1 MPIGSA
7 TWRSTGERR
16 VADHPGRSTIIGRPS
31 SLSGAALAIV
41 IALAACVADPDPTA
55 SPFPTAEPPTPTPTP
70 LVTPTP
76 RPSPT
81 PTITRAPGSGG
92 GVYLALGDSVTF
104 GVGAPQP
111 RRQGY
116 PALVAEQLGADGAPD
131 IEEVLVFAVPGET
144 ASGFLERRTD
154 AVEAA
159 IAELGERV
167 ELVTIGLGAN
177 EILRIRRHPA
187 CAEDR
192 GAPECQRIA
201 TDAAESAAAAL
212 DGVVRRVDDALREA
226 GSDAPIFL
234 LAYYNPDVEPVA
246 VTAIVGADGVVAC
259 DPDDP
264 APGLNDRIAC
274 IAERRG
280 TGLVDLYAA
289 FLGREQE
296 LTGFGRG
303 DVHPNAAGYA
313 VIAEAIVAEVVAAF
327 DDDPEAGFRTG
338 VRIG

>member
-1 MPIGSA
+1 
-7 TWRSTGERR
+7 
-16 VADHPGRSTIIGRPS
+16 VAARPGRSAAAPPFPVA
-31 SLSGAALAIV
+31 SLVALAV
-41 IALAACVADPDPTA
+41 VLALGACASDPEPTA
-55 SPFPTAEPPTPTPTP
+55 PAEPTLTPTPAPPTPAEPTLTPTPAPPTPTPT
-70 LVTPTP
+70 VTPAP
-76 RPSPT
+76 R
-81 PTITRAPGSGG
+81 AG

-116 PALVAEQLGADGAPD
+116 PAQVAEQLGGDGTPAID
-131 IEEVLVFAVPGET
+131 EVLVFAVPGET
-144 ASGFLERRTD
+144 ASGFLDRRTD
-154 AVEAA
+154 EVEAA

-192 GAPECQRIA
+192 AAPECQRIA

-212 DGVVRRVDDALREA
+212 DGVVSRVDDALRSA

-234 LAYYNPDVEPVA
+234 LAYYNPDVEPVS

-259 DPDDP
+259 DPGDP

-274 IAERRG
+274 IADRRG

-289 FLGREQE
+289 FLGRERE
-296 LTGFGRG
+296 LTAIGRG
-303 DVHPNAAGYA
+303 DVHPNVAGYA
-313 VIAEAIVAEVVAAF
+313 VIAEAIVAEV
-327 DDDPEAGFRTG
+327 AGTFG
-338 VRIG
+338 D

>member
-1 MPIGSA
+1 
-7 TWRSTGERR
+7 
-16 VADHPGRSTIIGRPS
+16 VAVHPGRSTTLGRPS
-31 SLSGAALAIV
+31 SLSGVALAV
-41 IALAACVADPDPTA
+41 VVSLAACAPDPSPTA
-55 SPFPTAEPPTPTPTP
+55 SPLPTPAAPTASPTP
-70 LVTPTP
+70 LVAPTP
-76 RPSPT
+76 RPSPVPTVT
-81 PTITRAPGSGG
+81 PAPAGG

-116 PALVAEQLGADGAPD
+116 PARVAEQLDGLGAPD
-131 IEEVLVFAVPGET
+131 IDEVLVFAVPGET
-144 ASGFLERRTD
+144 ASGFLERRTE

-159 IAELGERV
+159 IAELGDRV

-192 GAPECQRIA
+192 AAPECQRIA

-212 DGVVRRVDDALREA
+212 DGVVRRVDDALRDA

-234 LAYYNPDVEPVA
+234 LAYYNPDVEPVS

-259 DPDDP
+259 DPGDP

-296 LTGFGRG
+296 LTGIGRG
-303 DVHPNAAGYA
+303 DVHPNSAGYA
-313 VIAEAIVAEVVAAF
+313 VIAEAIVAEVVAA
-327 DDDPEAGFRTG
+327 DD
-338 VRIG
+338 